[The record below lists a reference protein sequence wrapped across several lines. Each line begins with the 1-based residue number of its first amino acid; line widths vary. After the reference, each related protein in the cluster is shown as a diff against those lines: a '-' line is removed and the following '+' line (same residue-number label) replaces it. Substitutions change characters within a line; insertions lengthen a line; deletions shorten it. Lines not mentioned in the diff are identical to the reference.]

1 MVSHVERHFGMD
13 WLRIA
18 AFGLLILYHVGMAF
32 VAWPYEV
39 KVSRPIDW
47 VAIPMLLTSPW
58 RLSLLFAISGY
69 ASGALL
75 SRSPGRVGGFI
86 RGRLA
91 RLGIPLLFGMAVLV
105 TPQPWVALVTQHDY
119 PHDFGH
125 FVVHD
130 YYRFQFID
138 GVAMPTWMH
147 LWFVVYLLAY
157 TLVLAALLMMP
168 KPWREAGRRA
178 SERVLAG
185 WALLLLPMVLIMLA
199 RSSLSPGWLDTH
211 MFFNDWSAHAVYLP
225 VFLFG
230 YLLRGSESIGLAI
243 ERWWT
248 TGLVI
253 AVLAYA
259 GIVCFELKYPGTTPI
274 PQGYKPFYNALR
286 AMQMWGTLIGLIG
299 LAGRFWNRDHPW
311 RATLAEAVFP
321 FYIIHQ
327 TIIVVVGYWLLP
339 TATGAFARF
348 AILTAAT
355 GAGCW
360 LFYLAGRSIASLRP
374 LVGLKSWTSSSPS
387 RVSASPR
394 RTSEAD

>member
-13 WLRIA
+13 WLRIG

-75 SRSPGRVGGFI
+75 SRSPDGVGGFI

-105 TPQPWVALVTQHDY
+105 TPQPWVALVTQHGY
-119 PHDFGH
+119 PHGFGY
-125 FVVHD
+125 FLVHD

-138 GVAMPTWMH
+138 GIAMPTWMH

-157 TLVLAALLMMP
+157 TVVLAALLMMP
-168 KPWREAGRRA
+168 KPCREAGRRA
-178 SERVLAG
+178 SERVLAS

-211 MFFNDWSAHAVYLP
+211 MLFNDWSAHAVYLP

-230 YLLRGSESIGLAI
+230 YLLRGSEAIGLAI
-243 ERWWT
+243 ARWWK
-248 TGLVI
+248 TGLGI

-259 GIVCFELKYPGTTPI
+259 VIVGFELTFPGTTPI
-274 PQGYKPFYNALR
+274 PQAYKPFYNALR

-299 LAGRFWNRDHPW
+299 LAGRFWNRDHRW
-311 RATLAEAVFP
+311 RASLAEAVFP

-327 TIIVVVGYWLLP
+327 TIVVVVGYWVLP
-339 TATGAFARF
+339 TATGVFVRF

-355 GAGCW
+355 TLGCW
-360 LFYLAGRSIASLRP
+360 LFYLAGRSIAPLRP
-374 LVGLKSWTSSSPS
+374 LVGLRSWTSSSPPS
-387 RVSASPR
+387 
-394 RTSEAD
+394 